1 MSDVFIRD
9 GRYSRQTIVPSVIVS
24 NGVWPVRGCKAMQRI
39 VVLCFLGL
47 VGALASS
54 PLLAQT
60 GAANYPVKP
69 VKLLVPFPP
78 GGPTDVAARVFARS
92 LADTLGQQVTIDNR
106 GGAGGT
112 VGAGVAARE
121 PADGYSLFYG
131 STSTLAMAPHLYAS
145 VPYDPVKSFTAVSLV
160 ARGPMVLVVNPQQG
174 VSTLGE
180 LIALAKARPGT
191 LNYGSGGTGTPL
203 HLAGELFKSLAGIDA
218 VHVPYKGAG
227 PAMPD
232 LIRGSISFMFI
243 SPAGLGALVQGGKVR
258 ALAITGPQRVPGLP
272 DVPTS
277 AEAGMPALAVSTWNG
292 LVAPAGVSKDILAR
306 LNQAVHAAVKSD
318 TLQKALTRLG
328 VDPVGSS
335 PEEFA
340 AFVREQH
347 ARWGDVIRK
356 AGIRPE

>member
-1 MSDVFIRD
+1 
-9 GRYSRQTIVPSVIVS
+9 
-24 NGVWPVRGCKAMQRI
+24 MQRI
-39 VVLCFLGL
+39 VVLWFLGL
-47 VGALASS
+47 LGALASS

-78 GGPTDVAARVFARS
+78 GGPTDVAARVFAQS
-92 LADTLGQQVTIDNR
+92 LAAALAQQVVIDNR
-106 GGAGGT
+106 GGGGGT

-131 STSTLAMAPHLYAS
+131 STSTLAMAPHLYANI
-145 VPYDPVKSFTAVSLV
+145 PDDPVKSFTAVSLV
-160 ARGPMVLVVNPQQG
+160 ARGPMVLVVNPQEG

-203 HLAGELFKSLAGIDA
+203 HLAGELFKSVAGVDA

-232 LIRGSISFMFI
+232 LIRGSLSFMFV
-243 SPAGLGALVQGGKVR
+243 SPAGLGALVQGGKLR

-292 LVAPAGVSKDILAR
+292 LVAPAGVSKDVLAK

-318 TLQKALTRLG
+318 SLRTALTRLG

-340 AFVREQH
+340 AFVREEH
-347 ARWGDVIRK
+347 ARWSDVIRK